1 MGAKKNNRKRAIIL
15 NHMFTGN
22 YLEDN
27 IGHEIVNLF
36 SDDER
41 KQYIYLCKDGLFNRN
56 DIDVEYV
63 VQVRRPDK
71 TKGTLEIINIA
82 SKLSK
87 CEPDDDPI
95 YGKIPITEIFKH
107 NVQQQEVC
115 VTFKAK
121 HISKPIG
128 HVYIFE
134 PNSDVCK
141 DEDVYRIVLNSHKP
155 SQQLREYIL
164 EEVDEEG
171 NTKQDSDYYKL
182 KSLIENSDYIS
193 KKVTLPKVNLSCD
206 ISASAAEIY
215 GIQNLELPY
224 SNAFRYFINKY
235 PEMFL
240 ELCDCVEDEK
250 VIKVYREWKNIDLIV
265 ECQKNLFV
273 IENKIFSDL
282 NGKDGDQLS
291 VYHSRIEDVIKDN
304 KSPFYGKNP
313 IYILLKP
320 DHNNLKMKVENDTTW
335 KVVRYSKVYNFL
347 KSHKS
352 FKKDNELIDFARSL
366 EPHAQVDYNFSVM
379 QKRFVRAIN
388 KCKGTNITL
397 NKIKNEII

>member
-87 CEPDDDPI
+87 CEPDDVPI
-95 YGKIPITEIFKH
+95 YGKIPISEIFKH

-250 VIKVYREWKNIDLIV
+250 VMSVRGRDLISGLP
-265 ECQKNLFV
+265 KNVDISASHIREALQESIQVV
-273 IENKIFSDL
+273 IDAIKQTLEDTPPELAADIIDHGITLTGGGALLRGLDILINQETGMPVHIAENPLDCVAL
-282 NGKDGDQLS
+282 GTGK
-291 VYHSRIEDVIKDN
+291 
-304 KSPFYGKNP
+304 
-313 IYILLKP
+313 
-320 DHNNLKMKVENDTTW
+320 
-335 KVVRYSKVYNFL
+335 
-347 KSHKS
+347 
-352 FKKDNELIDFARSL
+352 SL
-366 EPHAQVDYNFSVM
+366 ENPVLWASLT
-379 QKRFVRAIN
+379 R
-388 KCKGTNITL
+388 
-397 NKIKNEII
+397 